1 MRTFKYVMIGAL
13 MLGIGTPAL
22 AQTGDPKADTE
33 TITKMI
39 KNKAGDLADQTK
51 KYAKKYK
58 KNTDVLLAMS
68 KAFYEVKDTANAR
81 IMAENAL
88 KANKKCAKAFI
99 ILGDIMALNEDGGAA
114 AGQYQ
119 QAIYFDPKD
128 PEGYYKYANVYK
140 KVSPSEAVAK
150 LEELRTHRPDIAVDA
165 LAGRIYYTSNKFGNA
180 IDCYNKAWE
189 QKDKMEERDIRD
201 YAMAYYL
208 TGKAAN
214 ALEVAKFGLTKSP
227 RDAAFN
233 RLAFFTATD
242 LKQYDQALAYAD
254 ALFNKSDSAKFS
266 YFDYTYY
273 GNALSGVK
281 KYDEAIASFK
291 KALDQ
296 EFDSKDKKAGVIKT
310 LSDAY
315 SNQENYAE
323 AIKYYEQY
331 LAEYSTPT
339 ATDYAGLP
347 QLYYYLAS
355 KQTGDEMIASLKKSD
370 ELYAQL
376 GEKYADAAE
385 YATFWRAR
393 VNNAMDNDQQNGYA
407 KPYYEKMIQLY
418 SERTELNNSDRARLK
433 EAYLYMISY
442 EARVADNMEAAKVQA
457 QKLIEIDPENAIAKQ
472 VLGM

>member
-1 MRTFKYVMIGAL
+1 MKTIKYVMMGAL
-13 MLGIGTPAL
+13 MLGISAPVF

-39 KNKAGDLADQTK
+39 KGKSGDVAEMSK

-58 KNTDVLLAMS
+58 KNTEVLLAMS
-68 KAFYEVKDTANAR
+68 KAYYEVKDTANAR

-88 KANKKCAKAFI
+88 KADKKCAKAFI
-99 ILGDIMALNEDGGAA
+99 MLGDIQALSDDGGGA

-128 PEGYYKYANVYK
+128 PEAYYKYANVYK

-180 IDCYNKAWE
+180 IDCYSKAWAE
-189 QKDKMEERDIRD
+189 KDKMEERDIRD
-201 YAMAYYL
+201 FAMAYYL

-214 ALEVAKFGLTKSP
+214 ALEVAKFGLTKAP

-233 RLAFFTATD
+233 RLAFFTSSDT
-242 LKQYDQALAYAD
+242 KQYEQALQYAD

-273 GNALSGVK
+273 GNTLKAMK
-281 KYDEAIASFK
+281 RYDEAIASFE
-291 KALDQ
+291 KALAQ
-296 EFDSKDKKAGVIKT
+296 EFDSKDKKAGVIKA
-310 LSDAY
+310 LSDTY
-315 SNQENYAE
+315 SEVENYPE

-331 LAEYSTPT
+331 LSEYSTPT
-339 ATDYAGLP
+339 ATDHAGLP
-347 QLYYYLAS
+347 QLYYYQAS

-370 ELYAQL
+370 ELYGQL
-376 GEKYADAAE
+376 AEKYADAVE

-393 VNNAMDNDQQNGYA
+393 VNNAMDNDQKNGLA
-407 KPYYEKMIQLY
+407 KPYYEKLIELY
-418 SERTELNNSDRARLK
+418 SSRTELNNSDKSRLK
-433 EAYLYMISY
+433 EAYLYLISY
-442 EARVADNMEAAKVQA
+442 EARIADDMNAAKA
-457 QKLIEIDPENAIAKQ
+457 HAEKLIQLDPENAVAKQ
-472 VLGM
+472 VLGI